1 MFNRSWLHNSSKATN
16 WYNHRCYDNITL
28 TTLEGSEIS
37 RSESIPFTQSKNI
50 AWTRKLVLEIAS
62 KVHYLVLFFLHSISF
77 FLHLNSFYL
86 MPCNRLVI
94 VEWILKLKVRKLKV
108 KIKSQK
114 VLGPNSYIF
123 KSYKGKFG
131 RGTFFNITNL
141 SCDTLNMLV

>member
-1 MFNRSWLHNSSKATN
+1 MFNRSLLHNSSKATN

-28 TTLEGSEIS
+28 TTFEGSEIS
-37 RSESIPFTQSKNI
+37 RSESIPFAQSKNI
-50 AWTRKLVLEIAS
+50 AWTRTLFLEIAS

-86 MPCNRLVI
+86 MRFNRLVI

-123 KSYKGKFG
+123 KSYKGKIG
-131 RGTFFNITNL
+131 RGNFFNITNL
-141 SCDTLNMLV
+141 SCDALNMLV